1 LILQLPDRSSSGSDS
16 KKKTL
21 LGDPLNDIRRYLDLE
36 KIGCNSRKGSHENR
50 EEKRK
55 YTESEKDAARRA
67 YKKSKK
73 KTEKHKSRK
82 RTKRSSSSS
91 SSGSATSA
99 EVSKLFL
106 SNAGI

>member
-1 LILQLPDRSSSGSDS
+1 LQLPDRGSSGSDS

-21 LGDPLNDIRRYLDLE
+21 LGDPLNDIRRYLNLE
-36 KIGCNSRKGSHENR
+36 EIQCNSRKGAHENR

-55 YTESEKDAARRA
+55 YTESEKNAVTRA
-67 YKKSKK
+67 HTKSEK
-73 KTEKHKSRK
+73 KTKKHKSRK